1 MTVANPIKE
10 ISFEDLPI
18 YDATQ
23 LTKGGDLARIKL
35 GDQLYTLRI
44 TRSGKLILTK
54 WIWALWTREA
64 SLNGFKKDAGTPS
77 EMRDGCFAFLYSA
90 VTLPR

>member
-1 MTVANPIKE
+1 MAVEFLERWNCSGSAMMTVTNSIKE
-10 ISFEDLPI
+10 VSLEDLPT

-54 WIWALWTREA
+54 WVQIL
-64 SLNGFKKDAGTPS
+64 
-77 EMRDGCFAFLYSA
+77 
-90 VTLPR
+90 